1 MAQVFRNC
9 YQQNCI
15 NYFTLYSIFNRNV
28 NKDHDPHITRYR
40 RTVWKDSYLK
50 MNVMILYLTV
60 KNIKILDFYIK
71 LNMFLANK
79 YSIT

>member
-1 MAQVFRNC
+1 MIQGVKY
-9 YQQNCI
+9 YQ
-15 NYFTLYSIFNRNV
+15 
-28 NKDHDPHITRYR
+28 
-40 RTVWKDSYLK
+40 TVWKDSYLK

-60 KNIKILDFYIK
+60 KNMKILDFYIK